1 MTTSSVVA
9 KVLRE
14 RGCEGKTLAIYM
26 ERNAACCLAAV
37 GALMVHTKFVD
48 VAAWNKPNDLVRIV
62 GLVKPDVV
70 ITSKACHVTV
80 TAPSQRRHS
89 DVLYTLHYC
98 HIAITLTSL
107 TVPHRCSR
115 SPPAHLQGAAA
126 QSRDHEIG
134 GRDRTSA
141 DPCGAWRLRRHPS
154 NLARGDLPLQYRHLD
169 GTFARGELL
178 LPFLPLH
185 GCLIAVTLPMF
196 WMSHGV

>member
-1 MTTSSVVA
+1 MAYRGTVTTSSVVA

-89 DVLYTLHYC
+89 NV
-98 HIAITLTSL
+98 
-107 TVPHRCSR
+107 V
-115 SPPAHLQGAAA
+115 
-126 QSRDHEIG
+126 
-134 GRDRTSA
+134 
-141 DPCGAWRLRRHPS
+141 
-154 NLARGDLPLQYRHLD
+154 
-169 GTFARGELL
+169 
-178 LPFLPLH
+178 
-185 GCLIAVTLPMF
+185 
-196 WMSHGV
+196 

>member
-1 MTTSSVVA
+1 MAYRGTVTTSSVVA

-26 ERNAACCLAAV
+26 ERNAACCWVAV

-80 TAPSQRRHS
+80 TAPSQRHHS
-89 DVLYTLHYC
+89 DVVYTLRYRQ
-98 HIAITLTSL
+98 IAVTLTF
-107 TVPHRCSR
+107 TVRHRCSR

-141 DPCGAWRLRRHPS
+141 DP
-154 NLARGDLPLQYRHLD
+154 
-169 GTFARGELL
+169 
-178 LPFLPLH
+178 
-185 GCLIAVTLPMF
+185 
-196 WMSHGV
+196 